1 MKFADFFK
9 SNKSSWALTGL
20 LIILLMAVAAAPG
33 IWTPTAADDA
43 DQQGQELTTL
53 TPEQG
58 MVNQPEDGGALP
70 HDPDNSLVNQPSQ
83 SAANETPGF
92 VPPLNGSIGRA
103 YGYGY
108 DPTYNDYRFH
118 HGIDL
123 TAEPGTPVYAAAAGE
138 VIISRDDSSWGGIVT
153 IEHAGGWRSV
163 YRCLTPGVGVGDQVA
178 AGDVIGNLMEKALTE
193 SGQETHLHFE
203 LFLDSEEQDPT
214 VWL

>member
-20 LIILLMAVAAAPG
+20 LILMLMAVAAAPG
-33 IWTPTAADDA
+33 IWTPTVPDNAE
-43 DQQGQELTTL
+43 QQGGELTA
-53 TPEQG
+53 PVIEQG
-58 MVNQPEDGGALP
+58 AVNQQEDGGALP
-70 HDPDNSLVNQPSQ
+70 HDPDNSLVNQPSEQ
-83 SAANETPGF
+83 TANETPGF

-118 HGIDL
+118 HGVDL

-138 VIISRDDSSWGGIVT
+138 VAIARDDSYWGGIVT
-153 IEHAGGWRSV
+153 IEHAGGWQSV
-163 YRCLTPGVGVGDQVA
+163 YRCLAPGVGVGDRVA
-178 AGDVIGNLMEKALTE
+178 AGDVVGNLMEKALTE
-193 SGQETHLHFE
+193 AGQETHLHYE
-203 LFLDSEEQDPT
+203 LYLDGEEQDPA